1 MEAMTECCR
10 VDGADGVLTRAR
22 NRLPNPVSRLD
33 AAEEG
38 TRVRPTTLWSCV
50 HVRVPW
56 SREGGAYRETLL
68 QTLNGCRVQYSV
80 SLETEY
86 TRDLRSQPS
95 YDRSLPPFRVRCF
108 LFFAAKPITISRP
121 VARVPHS
128 THNSTHHTRDWV
140 EEPLTYPTTPESD
153 VSESSRGV
161 VRGGVRGGGRVLR
174 CAHTRRAYVLSSPSV
189 STKHRPLPCTHTH
202 HHMRDG
208 ARVMCD
214 VQVCNDFG

>member
-1 MEAMTECCR
+1 MGLILCINENADRLSPLLTHRMRCHTRVSAPQHTASEVAGVRDWSLRLSTLAGTCSWRAGARLQNQRDASCRMEAMTECCR

-86 TRDLRSQPS
+86 TRDESASHNTVEL
-95 YDRSLPPFRVRCF
+95 C
-108 LFFAAKPITISRP
+108 AC
-121 VARVPHS
+121 ARAM
-128 THNSTHHTRDWV
+128 
-140 EEPLTYPTTPESD
+140 E
-153 VSESSRGV
+153 
-161 VRGGVRGGGRVLR
+161 
-174 CAHTRRAYVLSSPSV
+174 
-189 STKHRPLPCTHTH
+189 
-202 HHMRDG
+202 
-208 ARVMCD
+208 
-214 VQVCNDFG
+214 